1 MLTELFWGGI
11 LKLGEIKLISPARFY
26 INVATENSKLHILHI
41 IFH

>member
-11 LKLGEIKLISPARFY
+11 LKLGEIKLISPAWFY